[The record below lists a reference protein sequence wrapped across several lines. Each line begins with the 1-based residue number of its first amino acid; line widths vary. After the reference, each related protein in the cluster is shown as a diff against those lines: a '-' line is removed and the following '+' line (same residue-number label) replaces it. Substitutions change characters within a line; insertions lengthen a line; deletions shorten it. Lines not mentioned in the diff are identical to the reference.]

1 MTVPAKKKR
10 AGRPPGAKN
19 KKTLLNEMLD
29 SPLLSLAKDPQKDL
43 KQIYDVLVA
52 EAKKGESWAQNIYW
66 NKVLANAQGREGAGP
81 GGVTVNINIED
92 MKPKGIVIDAEQ
104 DVDG

>member
-1 MTVPAKKKR
+1 MEKTPAKRR

-19 KKTLLNEMLD
+19 KKTLLNELLD
-29 SPLLSLAKDPQKDL
+29 NPLLVLSKNPREQHQRIVDALL
-43 KQIYDVLVA
+43 KKA
-52 EAKKGESWAQNIYW
+52 EDGESWAQNIYW